1 MAAYVIAEVSVTDP
15 EVYEE
20 YKPLA
25 GASVVANGGSY
36 EVRGGAVESLEGEPV
51 TGRIVV
57 LRFDSME
64 AARDWYNC
72 DGYQAALPLRQAAC
86 AEPGVH
92 RRGRRV
98 AAAAGSRPSTRQ
110 ARRRP
115 SQTTPGAASRSTN
128 PTLR

>member
-15 EVYEE
+15 DVYEE

-64 AARDWYNC
+64 AARDWYNG
-72 DGYQAALPLRQAAC
+72 DGYQAALPLRQAA
-86 AEPGVH
+86 AQS
-92 RRGRRV
+92 RV
-98 AAAAGSRPSTRQ
+98 FIVEGTQ
-110 ARRRP
+110 
-115 SQTTPGAASRSTN
+115 
-128 PTLR
+128 